1 MNGQEKGKKIPALGV
16 KLSWVN
22 GEKLGDN
29 TNLL

>member
-1 MNGQEKGKKIPALGV
+1 MTKKMAKKIPALGV
-16 KLSWVN
+16 KLSWAN

>member
-1 MNGQEKGKKIPALGV
+1 MNDQENGKKIPALEV